1 MNCLD
6 SSFVIDYW
14 KGEKFAKDFL
24 ESTTEPIGIP
34 TVALF
39 ELYVGALLS
48 DSPAED
54 IASVR
59 DDLDWVEPLAFDDMV
74 AAHAARIEATLR
86 NQGEPINMMDVLIAA
101 TARKCNARVIATDS
115 DFERVPDL
123 DVYNPQG
130 G

>member
-59 DDLDWVEPLAFDDMV
+59 DDLDWVEPLAFDDMLG
-74 AAHAARIEATLR
+74 R
-86 NQGEPINMMDVLIAA
+86 G
-101 TARKCNARVIATDS
+101 
-115 DFERVPDL
+115 
-123 DVYNPQG
+123 
-130 G
+130 